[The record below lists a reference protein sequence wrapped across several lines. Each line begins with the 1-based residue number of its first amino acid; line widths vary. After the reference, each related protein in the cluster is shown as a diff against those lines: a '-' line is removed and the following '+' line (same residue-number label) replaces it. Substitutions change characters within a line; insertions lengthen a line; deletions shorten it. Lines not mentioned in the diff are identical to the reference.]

1 MPRVTKT
8 AVLAALLASACS
20 VGDGEGEV
28 RGRLMV
34 AACDLQVPHYSMQ
47 PDFFAGD
54 WHEGTY
60 TVRIAQGGASGE
72 FNDELVFLIDDTR
85 YVAQHLNERLPVGP
99 PGITPVHATLRL
111 SKSCGN
117 RELLQNVANVSLS
130 AMRGYIIFEAIYRGD
145 PNADAAARRTTASSF
160 SLALEDPRTVRDTAG
175 TVTDR
180 STVDDR
186 EPIVLARSRAEIEG
200 RFDFY
205 FSRGR
210 PAQRFQ

>member
-1 MPRVTKT
+1 MPRVKRAT
-8 AVLAALLASACS
+8 ALLALLVSACS

-34 AACDLQVPHYSMQ
+34 AACNLQVPRYSMQ

-60 TVRIAQGGASGE
+60 TLRIAQGGASGE
-72 FNDELVFLIDDTR
+72 FNDELVFLVDDTR
-85 YVAQHLNERLPVGP
+85 YVAQHLNEPIPVGP
-99 PGITPVHATLRL
+99 PGVAPVHATLRL
-111 SKSCGN
+111 SKSCGS
-117 RELLQNVANVSLS
+117 RELIQATPNVALS
-130 AMRGYIIFEAIYRGD
+130 AMRGYIIFEAIYRGN
-145 PNADAAARRTTASSF
+145 PNADAAARRTTASAF
-160 SLALEDPRTVRDTAG
+160 SLALEDPRVARDTTGA
-175 TVTDR
+175 VTDR
-180 STVDDR
+180 SVVDDR
-186 EPIVLARSRAEIEG
+186 EPIVLSPSRAEIEG

>member
-1 MPRVTKT
+1 MRRVTRVAVP
-8 AVLAALLASACS
+8 AVLLAGACS

-34 AACDLQVPHYSMQ
+34 AVCNLNVPRYSMQ

-60 TVRIAQGGASGE
+60 TIRIARGGASGE
-72 FNDELVFLIDDTR
+72 FNDELVFLVDDTR
-85 YVAQHLNERLPVGP
+85 YVAQHLNERIPVGP
-99 PGITPVHATLRL
+99 PGRTPVHATLRL
-111 SKSCGN
+111 SKSCGS
-117 RELLQNVANVSLS
+117 RELIQTTPNVALS
-130 AMRGYIIFEAIYRGD
+130 ALRGYIVFEAIYRGN
-145 PNADAAARRTTASSF
+145 PNADAAARRTTASAF
-160 SLALEDPRTVRDTAG
+160 SLALEDPREARDTTG

-186 EPIVLARSRAEIEG
+186 EPAVLPRSRGEIEG
-200 RFDFY
+200 RFDF
-205 FSRGR
+205 FFARGR

>member
-1 MPRVTKT
+1 MPRVTR
-8 AVLAALLASACS
+8 VGLVAALLAGACS

-34 AACDLQVPHYSMQ
+34 AACDLQVPDYSMQ

-60 TVRIAQGGASGE
+60 TIRIAQGGASGDY
-72 FNDELVFLIDDTR
+72 NDELVFLVDDTR
-85 YVAQHLNERLPVGP
+85 YIAQHLNERIPVGP
-99 PGITPVHATLRL
+99 PGVTPVHATLRL
-111 SKSCGN
+111 SKSCGS
-117 RELLQNVANVSLS
+117 RELIQVTPNVALS
-130 AMRGYIIFEAIYRGD
+130 AMRGYIVFEAVYRGD

-160 SLALEDPRTVRDTAG
+160 SLALEDPRVVRDTTG

-180 STVDDR
+180 SVVDER
-186 EPIVLARSRAEIEG
+186 EPVVLARSRAEIEG

>member
-1 MPRVTKT
+1 MPRVTRV
-8 AVLAALLASACS
+8 ALLAALFASACS
-20 VGDGEGEV
+20 VGDGEGDV

-34 AACDLQVPHYSMQ
+34 AACNLQVARYSMQ

-60 TVRIAQGGASGE
+60 TIRISQGGASGE
-72 FNDELVFLIDDTR
+72 FNDELVFLVDDTR
-85 YVAQHLNERLPVGP
+85 YVAQHLNERIPVGP

-111 SKSCGN
+111 SKSCGS
-117 RELLQNVANVSLS
+117 RELLQNAPNVALS
-130 AMRGYIIFEAIYRGD
+130 AVRGYIVFEAVYRGD

-160 SLALEDPRTVRDTAG
+160 SLELEDPRVVRDTSG

-186 EPIVLARSRAEIEG
+186 EPLVLTRSRAEIEG